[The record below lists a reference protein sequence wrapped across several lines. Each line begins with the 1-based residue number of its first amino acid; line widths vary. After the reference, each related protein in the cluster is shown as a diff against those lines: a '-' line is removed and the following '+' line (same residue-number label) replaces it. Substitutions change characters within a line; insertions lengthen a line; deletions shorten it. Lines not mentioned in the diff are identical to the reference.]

1 MRMTL
6 EHRWNLRV
14 SLWHK
19 LTDLVFP
26 TVHMKLLIVVFL
38 NVVDSL
44 KSTWKPLSWLMY
56 IA

>member
-19 LTDLVFP
+19 FTDLVFP
-26 TVHMKLLIVVFL
+26 TVHMKLLIL
-38 NVVDSL
+38 
-44 KSTWKPLSWLMY
+44 
-56 IA
+56 AH